1 MVETEAPKDVVPTS
15 EEELKVETSEQPERP
30 KSPWTPSYSVET
42 QGPGTETETEEKV
55 EEPLTDAP
63 KEEPAIV
70 ISEETVAA
78 AEQPAEVCDTAPA
91 YCVVSQLL
99 VL

>member
-1 MVETEAPKDVVPTS
+1 MSETQVLKDVAPTS
-15 EEELKVETSEQPERP
+15 EEELKVEASEQPERP

-55 EEPLTDAP
+55 QEPLTDAP

-70 ISEETVAA
+70 ISEETLAA
-78 AEQPAEVCDTAPA
+78 AEQPAEVCITTPLHCD
-91 YCVVSQLL
+91 VS
-99 VL
+99 